1 MRYFILIVFM
11 LCGAANLSAQGYVPY
26 SQRGE
31 DSHEKLV
38 KKEEKARKKAE
49 KKKAKAEK
57 RAATKAAREAE
68 KPYSQDK
75 SNTYQPYSQSNKE
88 DDKESEKEKTSEE
101 KLSDIPYS
109 QRQKYK
115 EKLEENPNQEIKTEE
130 TLEEKRNRRK
140 AAQKKRKALKK
151 QGIKVDKESIKSEDF
166 IVEEVEKEEEVP
178 ANDRYD
184 CNIEY
189 QIDKETRKTTRF
201 VKNNNVLE
209 DSLSFIIFE
218 SARRFSIVVNY
229 QTLSDHQISFGDKLV
244 IYLSSDTT
252 IELSCTRDYPNRV
265 GSMTSGLF
273 GLKSS
278 DVELLSKAKLESI
291 RLYVGDAYIE
301 TKSRRNFI
309 SRQLECLKYW

>member
-1 MRYFILIVFM
+1 MRYFILILFV
-11 LCGAANLSAQGYVPY
+11 LCGAANLSAQDYVPY

-38 KKEEKARKKAE
+38 KKEEKARRKAE
-49 KKKAKAEK
+49 KKKAREEKKA
-57 RAATKAAREAE
+57 AAKAAREAE

-75 SNTYQPYSQSNKE
+75 SNTYQPYSQSSKE
-88 DDKESEKEKTSEE
+88 NDKEKEEEKSAAE
-101 KLSDIPYS
+101 KLSEIPYS

-130 TLEEKRNRRK
+130 TLEERRK
-140 AAQKKRKALKK
+140 RRKEERRKRKALKK
-151 QGIKVDKESIKSEDF
+151 QGIKVDKETSKTEDF
-166 IVEEVEKEEEVP
+166 IVEEIEVEEEIP
-178 ANDRYD
+178 ASDRYD

-189 QIDKETRKTTRF
+189 QIDRETRKTTRF
-201 VKNNNVLE
+201 VKNNAVLE

-218 SARRFSIVVNY
+218 SARRFSIVANY
-229 QTLSDHQISFGDKLV
+229 QTLSDHQISLGDKLV
-244 IYLSSDTT
+244 IYLASDTT

-273 GLKSS
+273 ALKSS
-278 DVELLSKAKLESI
+278 DVELLSKSKLESI
-291 RLYVGDAYIE
+291 RLFIGEAYIE